1 MKKIVILLCSLLCT
15 ACMAPEKIIEMQG
28 ISTIMGY
35 DLLDDNTYKGTISL
49 LQFDRKEE
57 RTSVTLSAEGT
68 TSKQIRQKLEEQT
81 SHNITSG
88 QLRTILFNKNMAETV
103 GISSFLDT
111 MQRDSSISSLI
122 FLAITDNAEE
132 TINNTNYE
140 EYSEMGSYIY
150 QLLEK
155 HEKKEMLVNSN
166 LHDFFTTLYEIGI
179 DPTLPLIK
187 NANGVAPSID
197 GVALFKEDKI
207 VGSIS
212 LINTLYIKLFT
223 NNKAFLGDITVEI
236 AAEEIEKRG
245 MAELSLP
252 KSDIY
257 KITLQPIKYKG
268 NIEIKNEELVHLNA
282 TISVSTLEFQPTTS
296 LKNKDALNK
305 MEQLISEALN
315 KEFGKILEELKNLHT
330 DPIGIGRKI
339 RSVRKYSHLTEE
351 DLRQNFSTLKIKPNI
366 KVEIKRT
373 GSVE

>member
-1 MKKIVILLCSLLCT
+1 MKKIAILLCFLFCT

-28 ISTIMGY
+28 ISTIIGY

-57 RTSVTLSAEGT
+57 KTSVTLSAEGT
-68 TSKQIRQKLEEQT
+68 TSKQIRQKLEERT
-81 SHNITSG
+81 SHDITSG

-103 GISSFLDT
+103 GITSFLDT
-111 MQRDSSISSLI
+111 MQRDSSIGSLI

-140 EYSEMGSYIY
+140 EYPEMGSYIY
-150 QLLEK
+150 QLLDK

-166 LHDFFTTLYEIGI
+166 LHDFITTLYEIGI
-179 DPTLPLIK
+179 DPTLPMIK
-187 NANGVAPSID
+187 NANGAAPSIS
-197 GVALFKEDKI
+197 GVALFKDDKI

-212 LINTLYIKLFT
+212 LINTFYLKLFT

-236 AAEEIEKRG
+236 PAGELENRD
-245 MAELSLP
+245 MAKLNLP

-257 KITLQPIKYKG
+257 KITLHPIKYKG
-268 NIEIKNEELVHLNA
+268 NIEIMNEEFVHLNA
-282 TISVSTLEFQPTTS
+282 TISVSILEFQPTTS
-296 LKNKDALNK
+296 LKNKDLLNK
-305 MEQLISEALN
+305 TEQLIGEALN
-315 KEFGKILEELKNLHT
+315 KEFGYILEELKNLNT

-339 RSVRKYSHLTEE
+339 RSVRKYSHLTEG
-351 DLRQNFSTLKIKPNI
+351 DLRQNYSTLKVKPNI

-373 GSVE
+373 GSID